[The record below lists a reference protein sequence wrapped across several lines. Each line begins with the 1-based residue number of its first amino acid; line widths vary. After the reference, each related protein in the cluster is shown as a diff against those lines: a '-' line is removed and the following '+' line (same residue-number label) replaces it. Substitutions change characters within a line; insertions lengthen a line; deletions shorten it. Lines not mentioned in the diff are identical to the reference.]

1 MLPAT
6 SVNKRC
12 YSHLSIILQ
21 LPDSEPWGNS
31 GWKQDAHSL
40 APQMRDPLTMR
51 ILRVRKCRILAPD
64 SWGANKGMISVSLD
78 ACIFPNR
85 KVLNSLTWDVW
96 FSLINSNLLMFWL
109 PGFCCKTPLY
119 PGSSLTSSERFLRTM
134 WEVVFRACV
143 LSFVCQTKHNSQLLG
158 HAFLFFS
165 QPWSNKLPWRQ
176 THTARN

>member
-1 MLPAT
+1 MLQP
-6 SVNKRC
+6 SN
-12 YSHLSIILQ
+12 LQ
-21 LPDSEPWGNS
+21 LPLVLLPEGIQGGKKKKLDTHPTQLRCVSKEFNEPRLLHLLIG
-31 GWKQDAHSL
+31 
-40 APQMRDPLTMR
+40 
-51 ILRVRKCRILAPD
+51 RKL
-64 SWGANKGMISVSLD
+64 
-78 ACIFPNR
+78 
-85 KVLNSLTWDVW
+85 LNSLTWDVW

-119 PGSSLTSSERFLRTM
+119 PGSSLTSSKRFLRTM

>member
-21 LPDSEPWGNS
+21 LPDSEPWGTS

-51 ILRVRKCRILAPD
+51 ILRMRKCRILAPD

-96 FSLINSNLLMFWL
+96 FSLINNNLFKFQL
-109 PGFCCKTPLY
+109 PCLCCKASY
-119 PGSSLTSSERFLRTM
+119 VACFLSYL
-134 WEVVFRACV
+134 FRAV
-143 LSFVCQTKHNSQLLG
+143 IRDNWDVVSW
-158 HAFLFFS
+158 A
-165 QPWSNKLPWRQ
+165 
-176 THTARN
+176 